1 MEQAAL
7 LLQPKLFCFF
17 FSSVFCFGVFFL
29 LNHMPFRKSPR
40 SLPAAISLSQKD
52 LQPPTEMGRSS
63 RATLGSKPG
72 PGKPLAPW
80 FKWSIPGFFSL
91 CWDFLVNYV
100 RGVMFYSEAQE
111 LGLWSEEEGGR
122 GMLFLLNEHLQAS
135 TRGMDDLFWMC
146 LGRGFVP
153 RACC

>member
-1 MEQAAL
+1 M
-7 LLQPKLFCFF
+7 
-17 FSSVFCFGVFFL
+17 
-29 LNHMPFRKSPR
+29 
-40 SLPAAISLSQKD
+40 
-52 LQPPTEMGRSS
+52 
-63 RATLGSKPG
+63 GSKPG

-111 LGLWSEEEGGR
+111 LGLWSEEEGGH

-135 TRGMDDLFWMC
+135 TRGMDDLFGCAWDEG
-146 LGRGFVP
+146 LYRERAAKSWLRGSGPATLLETSFIISWCP
-153 RACC
+153 GFLL